1 MSGGNSVVTLFE
13 NVDAIKSSYAVK
25 VGIAQ
30 MLRGGVVMEVCSP
43 EQARIAEEAGV
54 VAVMVVDNDDEY
66 GANDGDYGR
75 IDDGYI
81 RKHGKVARM
90 LDPDLIK
97 TIKKATTLPVIAKA
111 RIGHFVEAQIL
122 EHVGVDFID
131 ESESLTC
138 ADDVNFINKHNFRI
152 PFICGCSS
160 LGEALCRMAEGAS
173 MIRTQ
178 GYHHHDNVVGTHH
191 CVSDGIYSGGGDV
204 FINGHGHHH
213 HHHNVVG
220 GSCKCDTIS
229 NGSRDR
235 IYKGSCGGI
244 NNGHISKGNIV
255 HAVREIRSILGD
267 ARNLQSLEREELHS
281 FARQSRAPYELL
293 KLTKQL
299 GRLPVMVFANG
310 GIVTP
315 ADAAMAMQLGCDG
328 VFLSSDV
335 FQVPDPARKVKA
347 FVQAVSNYN
356 DSQLLAELSTEFKV
370 AEEVSVQEGL
380 PIVKKNAEKEDD
392 QGGFPIVNNEEPD
405 EEKGD
410 DQGGLPV
417 VENDEPAE
425 ERGHDQ

>member
-43 EQARIAEEAGV
+43 EQARIAEEAGA
-54 VAVMVVDNDDEY
+54 VAVMVIDNDDEY
-66 GANDGDYGR
+66 CANDGDYGR

-81 RKHGKVARM
+81 RKHGKIARM
-90 LDPDLIK
+90 VDPDLIK
-97 TIKKATTLPVIAKA
+97 NIKKATTLPVIAKA

-138 ADDVNFINKHNFRI
+138 ADDMNFINKHNFRI

-178 GYHHHDNVVGTHH
+178 GYHHHDNIVGTHH
-191 CVSDGIYSGGGDV
+191 CVGDGIYNDGGDV
-204 FINGHGHHH
+204 VINGHGHHH

-220 GSCKCDTIS
+220 SCNCDTIN

-235 IYKGSCGGI
+235 VYKGSCGGI
-244 NNGHISKGNIV
+244 DNGHSSKGNIV
-255 HAVREIRSILGD
+255 HAVRQIRSILGD
-267 ARNLQSLEREELHS
+267 ARSLQSLEREELYS
-281 FARQSRAPYELL
+281 FARQIRAPYELL

-328 VFLSSDV
+328 IFLSSDV
-335 FQVPDPARKVKA
+335 FQVPDPARKVRA
-347 FVQAVSNYN
+347 FVQAASNYN

-370 AEEVSVQEGL
+370 EEEVSVQERL
-380 PIVKKNAEKEDD
+380 PIVRKNEPAEED
-392 QGGFPIVNNEEPD
+392 EEPAK
-405 EEKGD
+405 EKGD
-410 DQGGLPV
+410 DQGGSPI
-417 VENDEPAE
+417 VEDDEPAE